1 MTQLPII
8 KGRFFGVKKKNIINW
23 IKENPGIEKRL
34 VVEEFKKHTKKQ
46 SEGPLYQHI
55 QDLRSMGLIE
65 EKNKNE
71 LYVTSLGSDFVEL
84 ID

>member
-1 MTQLPII
+1 
-8 KGRFFGVKKKNIINW
+8 
-23 IKENPGIEKRL
+23 L

-71 LYVTSLGSDFVEL
+71 LYVTSLGSDFSEL
-84 ID
+84 MD